1 MKRVECSKQL
11 VSMNSTEGVNFTST
25 QDLDLDLS
33 FESRMAL
40 ATMLGKQ
47 NPASCSFSEIIF
59 AALACRVLG
68 MLRFY
73 RMIQCWILPR
83 TSGKHYIFIS

>member
-47 NPASCSFSEIIF
+47 NPAI
-59 AALACRVLG
+59 G
-68 MLRFY
+68 
-73 RMIQCWILPR
+73 ILMKYFLTPKSLLV
-83 TSGKHYIFIS
+83 TVSLPAVS